1 MVAIEFAF
9 AIVNIL
15 LKTVLDLGIK
25 PFVFITYRLSISAI
39 FLAPIGYFWERNN
52 RPKLTPIVLFY
63 IFCSA
68 IVGTSL
74 TQYFFLLGI
83 QNTSATFASA
93 FINMVPVITFIMA
106 IPFGLETLNIKSNS
120 GRAKIMGTLVCFGG
134 TLLLT
139 LYKGMALLN
148 SPHSYSSHIEQD
160 AMSSRK
166 KTEKWTIGCAA
177 MTLGTLLW
185 SSWFL
190 IQTKISKK
198 YPCQCTSTALMAFFG
213 ATQSAILNLFMDRKL
228 SVWILNGKLEIFALL
243 FSGMVGSGLCYLG
256 LSWCVKKRGPLFT
269 AAFSPLVQIMAA
281 IIDIPFLHEELHLG
295 SMLGSVIVM
304 IGLYILLWGK
314 NQEVKNL
321 GMSKIAQENEDTK
334 QQEPQL
340 QAITVPRNI

>member
-1 MVAIEFAF
+1 
-9 AIVNIL
+9 
-15 LKTVLDLGIK
+15 
-25 PFVFITYRLSISAI
+25 
-39 FLAPIGYFWERNN
+39 
-52 RPKLTPIVLFY
+52 
-63 IFCSA
+63 
-68 IVGTSL
+68 
-74 TQYFFLLGI
+74 
-83 QNTSATFASA
+83 
-93 FINMVPVITFIMA
+93 
-106 IPFGLETLNIKSNS
+106 
-120 GRAKIMGTLVCFGG
+120 MGTLVCFGG

-243 FSGMVGSGLCYLG
+243 FSVSTYTYVCVCVWKQKVGCDDVFMQGMVGSGLCYLG

-295 SMLGSVIVM
+295 
-304 IGLYILLWGK
+304 
-314 NQEVKNL
+314 
-321 GMSKIAQENEDTK
+321 
-334 QQEPQL
+334 
-340 QAITVPRNI
+340 R